1 MQPAIQATQAEATDS
16 KRTRACEACRNL
28 KVKCEPVL
36 EGGRC
41 KRCAKAG
48 RNCVTSAPSRKRQK
62 KTDSRVADLEKR
74 IDDLQ
79 RQMKSAKAENPSES
93 DDDGDDGEGEASQMD
108 LMGSR
113 PDQQS
118 SYNPNPHKNA
128 WKRPF
133 SQLEHDEYSEAAS
146 PNVHAPQNQ
155 LPAIDAPSLIPEA
168 HMGPV
173 PMSRAPKQE
182 GPGALTTTCG
192 DMDVVGRGL
201 VPATIADELFMRYT
215 KLMAPHMPIVVFP
228 DETTSEIVRTSSP
241 ILFLAI
247 LSVAA
252 GENYQD
258 LQIKLNKEIMHT
270 LAGRIIVRYIFSEFS
285 VSILHWLLGSRL
297 WTAILCYQSHTI
309 MHCIS
314 RCDSKV

>member
-1 MQPAIQATQAEATDS
+1 MQPAMPAMQAEATDS

-28 KVKCEPVL
+28 KVKCEPIP

-79 RQMKSAKAENPSES
+79 RQMKSAKADNASES
-93 DDDGDDGEGEASQMD
+93 DDDGDDGEGETSQMD

-118 SYNPNPHKNA
+118 SYNPNPHENPR
-128 WKRPF
+128 KRRF
-133 SQLEHDEYSEAAS
+133 AEFEQDGSSGAVL
-146 PNVHAPQNQ
+146 PNVHVPQNQ
-155 LPAIDAPSLIPEA
+155 RPASDAPALIPEA
-168 HMGPV
+168 RMFPV
-173 PMSRAPKQE
+173 PSPRAPNQE
-182 GPGALTTTCG
+182 GHGAATTTYG
-192 DMDVVGRGL
+192 EVDVVGRGL
-201 VPATIADELFMRYT
+201 VQATTADELFKRYT
-215 KLMAPHMPIVVFP
+215 KLMAPHMPIVIFP
-228 DETTSEIVRTSSP
+228 DNTTSEIVRQSSP

-270 LAGRIIVRYIFSEFS
+270 LAGRIIVR
-285 VSILHWLLGSRL
+285 
-297 WTAILCYQSHTI
+297 
-309 MHCIS
+309 
-314 RCDSKV
+314 